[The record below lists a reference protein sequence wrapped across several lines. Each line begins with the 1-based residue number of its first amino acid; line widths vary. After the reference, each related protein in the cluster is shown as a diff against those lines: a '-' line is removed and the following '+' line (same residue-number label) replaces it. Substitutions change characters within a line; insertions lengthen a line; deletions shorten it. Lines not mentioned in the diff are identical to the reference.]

1 MSGLLLRRCAL
12 GLALSLSSSAFAEP
26 ARVIILRH
34 AEKLNKHELCEI
46 GSRRAE
52 ALAGQFLGKGA
63 AQSVFAAG
71 EKPAAILAVTIH
83 SLETVSPTAQSWELP
98 AIVYSVLPGDD
109 KEMKDVELNRRT
121 REAVQDALTDPR
133 YAGKTIVMSWE
144 HKHIADAKLEAKF
157 PNEQVTL
164 RQLLHLDKFADAPK
178 DWPDGNYDYF
188 WIVDFTPGKPA
199 PTGFRM
205 VRESFKAPYDNL
217 PANDWDA
224 PEPRHIDGGCKKQ
237 KLLDAGD
244 LQADIP

>member
-1 MSGLLLRRCAL
+1 VSNYLSRRLAL
-12 GLALSLSSSAFAEP
+12 ALSLSLSSSAFAEP
-26 ARVIILRH
+26 ARIIILRH

-52 ALAGQFLGKGA
+52 ALASQFLGKGA
-63 AQSVFAAG
+63 AQSLFAAG
-71 EKPAAILAVTIH
+71 EKPAAIFAVTIH
-83 SLETVSPTAQSWELP
+83 TLETISPTAQSWELP

-109 KEMKDVELNRRT
+109 KDLELNRRT
-121 REAVQDALTDPR
+121 REAARDALTDPR

-178 DWPDGNYDYF
+178 DWPEGNYDYF
-188 WIVDFTPGKPA
+188 WIVDFAPGKPA

-205 VRESFKAPYDNL
+205 VRESFKAPYDDL

-224 PEPRHIDGGCKKQ
+224 AEPRHIDGGCKK
-237 KLLDAGD
+237 
-244 LQADIP
+244 

>member
-1 MSGLLLRRCAL
+1 MSNSLLRCCAFA
-12 GLALSLSSSAFAEP
+12 LALSLSSSAFAEP
-26 ARVIILRH
+26 ARIIILRH
-34 AEKLNKHELCEI
+34 AEKRNKHELCEI

-63 AQSVFAAG
+63 AQSGAGQSLFATG

-83 SLETVSPTAQSWELP
+83 SLETISPTAQSWELP
-98 AIVYSVLPGDD
+98 AIVYSVLPSDD
-109 KEMKDVELNRRT
+109 KDLKDVELNRRT
-121 REAVQDALTDPR
+121 RAAVQDALADPR
-133 YAGKTIVMSWE
+133 YAGKTLVMSWE
-144 HKHIADAKLEAKF
+144 HKHIADSKLEAKF

-164 RQLLHLDKFADAPK
+164 RQLLHLEKFADAPK

-205 VRESFKAPYDNL
+205 VRESFKAPYDDL

-224 PEPRHIDGGCKKQ
+224 PEPRHIDGGCKK
-237 KLLDAGD
+237 
-244 LQADIP
+244 

>member
-1 MSGLLLRRCAL
+1 MSNYLSRRLAL
-12 GLALSLSSSAFAEP
+12 ALSLSLSSSAFAEP
-26 ARVIILRH
+26 ARIIILRH

-63 AQSVFAAG
+63 AQSLFAAG
-71 EKPAAILAVTIH
+71 EKPAAIFAVTIH
-83 SLETVSPTAQSWELP
+83 TLETISPTAQSWELP

-109 KEMKDVELNRRT
+109 KDLELNRRT
-121 REAVQDALTDPR
+121 REAARDALTDPR

-178 DWPDGNYDYF
+178 DWPEGNYDYF
-188 WIVDFTPGKPA
+188 WIVDFSPGETA

-205 VRESFKAPYDNL
+205 VRESFNAPYNDL

-224 PEPRHIDGGCKKQ
+224 PEPRHIDGGCKK
-237 KLLDAGD
+237 
-244 LQADIP
+244 

>member
-1 MSGLLLRRCAL
+1 MSNSLLLCCAFA
-12 GLALSLSSSAFAEP
+12 LAASVSSSAFAEP
-26 ARVIILRH
+26 ARIIILRH

-46 GSRRAE
+46 GSRRAQ
-52 ALAGQFLGKGA
+52 ALAGQFLGRGA
-63 AQSVFAAG
+63 AQSLFASG

-83 SLETVSPTAQSWELP
+83 SLETISLTAQSWELP
-98 AIVYSVLPGDD
+98 AIVYSVPPGDD
-109 KEMKDVELNRRT
+109 KEAKDIELNRRT
-121 REAVQDALTDPR
+121 REAVRDALTDPR

-178 DWPDGNYDYF
+178 DWPEGNYDYF
-188 WIVDFTPGKPA
+188 WIVDFTPGEAA

-205 VRESFKAPYDNL
+205 VRESFKAPYDDL

-224 PEPRHIDGGCKKQ
+224 PEPRHLDGGCKK
-237 KLLDAGD
+237 
-244 LQADIP
+244 

>member
-1 MSGLLLRRCAL
+1 MP
-12 GLALSLSSSAFAEP
+12 LSLSSSAFAEP
-26 ARVIILRH
+26 ARIIILRH

-63 AQSVFAAG
+63 AQSLFAAG

-83 SLETVSPTAQSWELP
+83 SLETISPTAQSWELP
-98 AIVYSVLPGDD
+98 AIVYSVLPSDD
-109 KEMKDVELNRRT
+109 KDLKDVELNRRT
-121 REAVQDALTDPR
+121 REAAQDALTDPR

-164 RQLLHLDKFADAPK
+164 RQLLHLEKFADAPK
-178 DWPDGNYDYF
+178 DWPEGNYDYF

-199 PTGFRM
+199 PTGFHM
-205 VRESFKAPYDNL
+205 VRESFKRPTTICPPMIGTRRSRDTSTAAARNRSYSTPVICRPIYHVK
-217 PANDWDA
+217 ASVSRA
-224 PEPRHIDGGCKKQ
+224 C
-237 KLLDAGD
+237 
-244 LQADIP
+244 